1 MIKSERFL
9 GRLLGPLLR
18 TGFPLI
24 KITIKPL
31 TKSVIIP
38 LELTS
43 VASTADP
50 GIHKKI
56 LSSGTTTL
64 RISNDE
70 MKDIMKIVKSLEDS
84 GLILLKGV
92 SKTIQNEVNEQK
104 GGLLSY

>member
-18 TGFPLI
+18 TRFPLI
-24 KITIKPL
+24 KIAIKPL

-38 LELTS
+38 LGLTS
-43 VASTADP
+43 VASAADP

-104 GGLLSY
+104 GVLLSY

>member
-18 TGFPLI
+18 TRFPLI
-24 KITIKPL
+24 KIAIKPL

-38 LELTS
+38 LGLTS
-43 VASTADP
+43 VASAADP

-56 LSSGTTTL
+56 LSSRTTTL

-70 MKDIMKIVKSLEDS
+70 MKDIMKIVKSL
-84 GLILLKGV
+84 
-92 SKTIQNEVNEQK
+92 
-104 GGLLSY
+104 